1 MMPPPTGVRVGLAA
15 AFGVAGG
22 FDSMSPTSGRVILVT
37 GASRG
42 IGRGTAVALAA
53 PGTTVYVSG
62 RTTQPGTAP
71 LPGTIHETATQITRR
86 GGAGVAVACDHRDDE
101 QVGALFARIERE
113 HGRLDLLVNNA
124 TAIPDELVL
133 PGGFW
138 EKPLAMQAMLDVGL
152 RSHYVASW
160 HAARLMVRQHAGLI
174 VMISSPGAR
183 CYMHGPA
190 YGAGKAAIDKMAADM
205 AVDLRRH
212 QVAALSLWAPL
223 TLTERS
229 QLAIAEHPGEYDAFM
244 ANAVQPEFM
253 GRLLSALLAEAK
265 LMERSGRTLYAAEL
279 AAELGV
285 HDVDGRQ
292 PQSDRAMLGEP
303 AQVSGAIIGG

>member
-1 MMPPPTGVRVGLAA
+1 MGLK
-15 AFGVAGG
+15 
-22 FDSMSPTSGRVILVT
+22 SERVILVT

-42 IGRGTAVALAA
+42 IGRGTAVALAERGA
-53 PGTTVYVSG
+53 TLYVSG
-62 RTTQPGTAP
+62 RTIAP
-71 LPGTIHETATQITRR
+71 ASAALPGSIQETAAEIERR
-86 GGAGVAVACDHRDDE
+86 GGRGVAVACDHTDDE
-101 QVGALFARIERE
+101 QVKALFGRIARDS
-113 HGRLDLLVNNA
+113 GRLDLLVNNA

-138 EKPLAMQAMLDVGL
+138 EKPLAMQAILDAGF

-160 HAARLMVRQHAGLI
+160 YAARMMVPRREGLI

-190 YGAGKAAIDKMAADM
+190 YGAGKAGIDKMAADM
-205 AVDLRRH
+205 AVDLRKH

-229 QLAIAEHPGEYDAFM
+229 QLAMREHPGKYDAFM
-244 ANAVQPEFM
+244 ANAVGSEFI
-253 GRLLSALLAEAK
+253 GRLLDALLRDPS
-265 LMERSGRTLYAAEL
+265 LLERSGKTWYAAEL

-285 HDVDGRQ
+285 RDVDGRQ
-292 PQSDRAMLGEP
+292 PPSDRALLGEP

>member
-1 MMPPPTGVRVGLAA
+1 MTAA
-15 AFGVAGG
+15 
-22 FDSMSPTSGRVILVT
+22 TGRVVLVT

-53 PGTTVYVSG
+53 PGTTVYVTG
-62 RTTQPGTAP
+62 RTLRAGSAA
-71 LPGTIHETATQITRR
+71 LPGTIHETADEIERR
-86 GGAGVAVACDHRDDE
+86 GGRGLAVACDHRDDG
-101 QVGALFARIERE
+101 QVAELFARIARE
-113 HGRLDLLVNNA
+113 AGRLDVLVNNA
-124 TAIPDELVL
+124 TSIPDELVM

-138 EKPLAMQAMLDVGL
+138 EKPLAMQAILDTGF

-160 HAARLMVRQHAGLI
+160 HAARLMVPRRAGLI

-190 YGAGKAAIDKMAADM
+190 YGAGKAGTDKMAADM
-205 AVDLRRH
+205 AVDLRKH

-229 QLAIAEHPGEYDAFM
+229 QLAMREHPGEYDAFM
-244 ANAVQPEFM
+244 ANAVHPEFM
-253 GRLLSALLAEAK
+253 GRLVDALARDARL
-265 LMERSGRTLYAAEL
+265 LERSGRTWYAAEL
-279 AAELGV
+279 ATELGV
-285 HDVDGRQ
+285 HDLDGRQ
-292 PQSDRAMLGEP
+292 PPSDRAMLGEP

>member
-1 MMPPPTGVRVGLAA
+1 MGL
-15 AFGVAGG
+15 
-22 FDSMSPTSGRVILVT
+22 TSDRVILVT

-53 PGTTVYVSG
+53 PGTTVYITG
-62 RTTQPGTAP
+62 RTTRSGVAA
-71 LPGTIHETATQITRR
+71 LPGTIHETVAEIERR
-86 GGAGVAVACDHRDDE
+86 GGKGVAVACDHRNDAE
-101 QVGALFARIERE
+101 VSALFAAITRDS
-113 HGRLDLLVNNA
+113 GRLDLLVNNA
-124 TAIPDELVL
+124 TALPDELVQ

-138 EKPLAMQAMLDVGL
+138 EKPLAMQAILDAGL
-152 RSHYVASW
+152 RSHYVAAW
-160 HAARLMVRQHAGLI
+160 YAARLMVPRRTGLI

-229 QLAIAEHPGEYDAFM
+229 QIAMREHPGEYDAFM
-244 ANAVQPEFM
+244 ANAVHSEFM
-253 GRLLSALLAEAK
+253 GRLLDALLRDPR
-265 LMERSGRTLYAAEL
+265 LHERSGRTWYAAEL
-279 AAELGV
+279 ATELGV
-285 HDVDGRQ
+285 RDVDGRQ
-292 PQSDRAMLGEP
+292 PASDRALLGEP

>member
-1 MMPPPTGVRVGLAA
+1 MGANE
-15 AFGVAGG
+15 
-22 FDSMSPTSGRVILVT
+22 RVILVT

-53 PGTTVYVSG
+53 PGSTVYVTG
-62 RTTQPGTAP
+62 RTTGPGQAA
-71 LPGTIHETATQITRR
+71 LPGTVHETAAEIVRR
-86 GGAGVAVACDHRDDE
+86 GGRGVAVHCDHTRDE
-101 QVGALFARIERE
+101 EVEAVFARIARE
-113 HGRLDLLVNNA
+113 AGRLDLLVNNA

-138 EKPLAMQAMLDVGL
+138 DKPLAMQAILDAGF

-160 HAARLMVRQHAGLI
+160 HAARMMVPKRSGLI

-190 YGAGKAAIDKMAADM
+190 YGAGKAGIDKMAADM
-205 AVDLRRH
+205 AVDLKKH
-212 QVAALSLWAPL
+212 GVAALSLWAPL

-229 QLAIAEHPGEYDAFM
+229 QLALKNHPGTYDAFL
-244 ANAVQPEFM
+244 ANAAHMEFV
-253 GRLLSALLAEAK
+253 GRLLDALLRDPR
-265 LMERSGRTLYAAEL
+265 LSERSGKTHYASEL

-285 HDVDGRQ
+285 RDVDGRQ
-292 PQSDRAMLGEP
+292 PPSDRAMLGEP
-303 AQVSGAIIGG
+303 AQVSGAVIGG

>member
-1 MMPPPTGVRVGLAA
+1 MAQR
-15 AFGVAGG
+15 
-22 FDSMSPTSGRVILVT
+22 SGRVVLVT

-42 IGRGTAVALAA
+42 IGRGIALALAA
-53 PGTTVYVSG
+53 PGTAVYLTG
-62 RTTQPGTAP
+62 RTTRAGAAP
-71 LPGTIHETATQITRR
+71 LPGSLPETAAEVERR
-86 GGAGVAVACDHRDDE
+86 GGRAVALACDHRDDE
-101 QVGALFARIERE
+101 QVAGVFQRIAAEE
-113 HGRLDLLVNNA
+113 GRLDLLVNNV

-138 EKPLAMQAMLDVGL
+138 EKPLAMQVLLDTGL

-160 HAARLMVRQHAGLI
+160 HAARMMVAQRAGLI
-174 VMISSPGAR
+174 AMISSPGAR

-205 AVDLRRH
+205 AVDLKKH

-229 QLAIAEHPGEYDAFM
+229 RAAMRQHPGEYDAFM
-244 ANAVQPEFM
+244 AHAVQPEFM
-253 GRLLSALLAEAK
+253 GRLLAALLTDPQ
-265 LMERSGRTLYAAEL
+265 LSERSGKTWYGAEL

-285 HDVDGRQ
+285 RDVDGRQ
-292 PQSDRAMLGEP
+292 PSSDRAMLGEP
-303 AQVSGAIIGG
+303 AQVSGAVIGG

>member
-1 MMPPPTGVRVGLAA
+1 MGLKS
-15 AFGVAGG
+15 
-22 FDSMSPTSGRVILVT
+22 DRVILVT

-53 PGTTVYVSG
+53 PGTTIYVTG
-62 RTTQPGTAP
+62 RTTGPGMAA
-71 LPGTIHETATQITRR
+71 LPGTIHETVAEIGRR
-86 GGAGVAVACDHRDDE
+86 GGRGVAVACDHRDDA
-101 QVGALFARIERE
+101 QVSALFEAIARDA
-113 HGRLDLLVNNA
+113 GRLDLLVNNA
-124 TAIPDELVL
+124 TAIPDELVM

-138 EKPLAMQAMLDVGL
+138 EKPLAMQAILDAGF

-160 HAARLMVRQHAGLI
+160 HAARMMVARQAGLI

-190 YGAGKAAIDKMAADM
+190 YGAGKAGTDKMAADM
-205 AVDLRRH
+205 AVDLRKH

-229 QLAIAEHPGEYDAFM
+229 QIAMREHPGEYDAFM
-244 ANAVQPEFM
+244 ANAVHTEFL
-253 GRLLSALLAEAK
+253 GRLLDALMRDSQL
-265 LMERSGRTLYAAEL
+265 LERSGRTWYAAEL

-285 HDVDGRQ
+285 RDVDGRQ
-292 PQSDRAMLGEP
+292 PPSDRAMLGEP